1 MTSARQLSDASG
13 QAGRDALIDAA
24 RTLFA
29 ERGIDGVSIREL
41 GRAARQRNNNAVQYH
56 FGDREGLLLAVLGP
70 WNERVG
76 AGRAT
81 LLDELEGLAAP
92 SIRDLAR
99 ALVLPCAAML
109 EGSDGREYL
118 QIVAELIADPA
129 NVRRRGPFDKTELER
144 WTRLAKSRMSESTFP
159 LHRRFSAMN
168 LAFSELGRRA
178 ATKRGGDNRLF
189 VSDLIDL
196 VTGLLGA
203 EVSSETLR
211 LLDERESS
219 RARSST
225 RR

>member
-1 MTSARQLSDASG
+1 VPSARQRSDTSG

-24 RTLFA
+24 RTMFA

-41 GRAARQRNNNAVQYH
+41 GRAAQQRNNNAVQYH

-76 AGRAT
+76 ADRAAI
-81 LLDELEGLAAP
+81 LDELEAVAAP
-92 SIRDLAR
+92 SIRDLAG

-109 EGSDGREYL
+109 ESRAGREYL
-118 QIVAELIADPA
+118 RIVAELIADPA
-129 NVRRRGPFDKTELER
+129 NIRRSGPFDRTELQR
-144 WTRLAKSRMSESTFP
+144 WTRLAKSRMSETTFP

-178 ATKRGGDNRLF
+178 AAKRRGDHRLF

-211 LLDERESS
+211 LLEERESS
-219 RARSST
+219 RARSGTS
-225 RR
+225 R